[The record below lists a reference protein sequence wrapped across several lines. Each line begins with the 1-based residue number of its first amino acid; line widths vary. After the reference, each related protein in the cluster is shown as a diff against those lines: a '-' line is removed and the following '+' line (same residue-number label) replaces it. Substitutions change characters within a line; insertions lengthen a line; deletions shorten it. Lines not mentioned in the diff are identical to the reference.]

1 MVSLRARV
9 YCLKRLLA
17 RGVIEGVFK
26 KENIPLYLMDSFSL
40 QVDVP
45 KNKDVISIERDY
57 NIYESDED
65 YEQAKDDLLYGRLK
79 IYEVSFEYHSRV
91 LYIMARRFAARRKAE
106 SDLLKKPSWMMLR
119 KA

>member
-17 RGVIEGVFK
+17 RGVIEGGVFK

-45 KNKDVISIERDY
+45 KNKDVISIE
-57 NIYESDED
+57 
-65 YEQAKDDLLYGRLK
+65 
-79 IYEVSFEYHSRV
+79 
-91 LYIMARRFAARRKAE
+91 
-106 SDLLKKPSWMMLR
+106 
-119 KA
+119 

>member
-17 RGVIEGVFK
+17 RGVIEGGFK

-45 KNKDVISIERDY
+45 KNKDVISIE
-57 NIYESDED
+57 
-65 YEQAKDDLLYGRLK
+65 
-79 IYEVSFEYHSRV
+79 
-91 LYIMARRFAARRKAE
+91 
-106 SDLLKKPSWMMLR
+106 
-119 KA
+119 